1 MLLVLLVSCS
11 SDEGMDDEQSAID
24 QAVQK
29 TADKAV
35 QYIQEPIDKA
45 EAVKVIEEE
54 RTSKLEE
61 QVQ

>member
-11 SDEGMDDEQSAID
+11 SDEGIDDEQSAID